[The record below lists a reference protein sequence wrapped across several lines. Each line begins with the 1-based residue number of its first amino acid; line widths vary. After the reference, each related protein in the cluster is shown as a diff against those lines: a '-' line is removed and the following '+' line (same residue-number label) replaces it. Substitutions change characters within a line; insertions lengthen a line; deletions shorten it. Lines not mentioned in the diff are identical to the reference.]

1 MDNHTNTHERGS
13 RRRFGLL
20 GALVL
25 ALLIGTVGIVAYNI
39 GLTNGA
45 AEAAMAEGAAVIYA
59 PASGPS
65 TFGLILGL
73 GLAILLIGFVARAF
87 AGPRFPMGHRPW
99 GPRWAGHRG
108 PRGDWDHEDVPG
120 PFRPML
126 ERWHRDAH
134 GGGASA
140 PAASD
145 LPPTPEAPTTPDD
158 RPSS

>member
-25 ALLIGTVGIVAYNI
+25 ALLIGAVGIVAYNI

-87 AGPRFPMGHRPW
+87 AGPRIPMGHGPW

-108 PRGDWDHEDVPG
+108 ARGDWDHEDVPE

-134 GGGASA
+134 GPGASA
-140 PAASD
+140 PAANGP
-145 LPPTPEAPTTPDD
+145 PPTPEAPTTPDD